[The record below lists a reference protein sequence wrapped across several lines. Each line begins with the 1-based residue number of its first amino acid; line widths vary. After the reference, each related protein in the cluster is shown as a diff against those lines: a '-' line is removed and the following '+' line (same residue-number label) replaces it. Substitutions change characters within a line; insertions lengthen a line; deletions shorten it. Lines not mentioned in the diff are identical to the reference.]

1 MPTVIVTVVLVY
13 AVASFIHVRDMWVA
27 QALIILAI
35 LSFCALCVTS
45 YLFVCSL
52 ISDASDD
59 MNAALDNGMKKSVI
73 AWFFISLAI
82 GTIAAF
88 AFMQCGIPVQHS
100 LTAGLITF
108 LIFAFTP
115 TLARRRQNKGMEKA
129 KEENEEPKL
138 PESTDAEADS
148 SEADTDKGDKSELP
162 ANYPEELNRY
172 AIRVLF
178 KELKEAQVVDENYR
192 PINMTNT
199 QMALLADA
207 ISTIFSIHNKWQVF
221 EPFWRQK
228 NMKQTL
234 AQALR
239 NDTQLSASIYQ
250 AFEKALSDP
259 RVGAIKAFASWTERY
274 SRKYLQ

>member
-1 MPTVIVTVVLVY
+1 
-13 AVASFIHVRDMWVA
+13 
-27 QALIILAI
+27 
-35 LSFCALCVTS
+35 VTS

-59 MNAALDNGMKKSVI
+59 MNAALDNGMKKSVV

-82 GTIAAF
+82 GVAAAF
-88 AFMQCGIPVQHS
+88 AYMQCGIPVQHS

-115 TLARRRQNKGMEKA
+115 TLARRRQDKGMEKE
-129 KEENEEPKL
+129 KEENDEPKL
-138 PESTDAEADS
+138 PETTDAKADS
-148 SEADTDKGDKSELP
+148 SESDTDTSRTGELP
-162 ANYPEELNRY
+162 AKHPEELNRY

-178 KELKEAQVVDENYR
+178 KELKETQVVDENYR

-207 ISTIFSIHNKWQVF
+207 ICTIFSIHNKWQVF

-234 AQALR
+234 SQALR

-250 AFEKALSDP
+250 AFKKAQIDP
-259 RVGAIKAFASWTERY
+259 RVDAIKAFASWTERY